1 MRQPVRNRT
10 PGLIGTSRTEDQRQ
24 VLLGGPDLDPPLVPV
39 RVITH
44 DLEAHALGP
53 EVECGLLVGHRND
66 DLADSGDHERASSS
80 RVDHG
85 RLRYIHIGHIRFGLY
100 PAAVS
105 SARRGVPVLTTA
117 GFQVLL
123 ALASGHSHG
132 YAVMG
137 FVDHLTGG
145 QVRLGPGTLYRTLAR
160 LVADELVSE
169 IETNDPHAPHDARR
183 RYYQLT
189 PLGAQAVREE
199 ADLLARLVAA
209 ADNAGLLDRNARTK

>member
-1 MRQPVRNRT
+1 M
-10 PGLIGTSRTEDQRQ
+10 
-24 VLLGGPDLDPPLVPV
+24 
-39 RVITH
+39 
-44 DLEAHALGP
+44 
-53 EVECGLLVGHRND
+53 
-66 DLADSGDHERASSS
+66 
-80 RVDHG
+80 
-85 RLRYIHIGHIRFGLY
+85 
-100 PAAVS
+100 S
-105 SARRGVPVLTTA
+105 SASGLPALTTA

-137 FVDHLTGG
+137 FVDQLTDG

-169 IETNDPHAPHDARR
+169 SEVSDPSAPHDARR

-199 ADLLARLVAA
+199 AELLARLVDAA
-209 ADNAGLLDRNARTK
+209 HTAGLLDGERRTT

>member
-1 MRQPVRNRT
+1 MT
-10 PGLIGTSRTEDQRQ
+10 LAT
-24 VLLGGPDLDPPLVPV
+24 
-39 RVITH
+39 RVITV
-44 DLEAHALGP
+44 LPFSKPYA
-53 EVECGLLVGHRND
+53 RI
-66 DLADSGDHERASSS
+66 
-80 RVDHG
+80 
-85 RLRYIHIGHIRFGLY
+85 RYIQTGHIRYGLY
-100 PAAVS
+100 PTDVS
-105 SARRGVPVLTTA
+105 SASGVPALTTA

-137 FVDHLTGG
+137 FVDQLTDG

-169 IETNDPHAPHDARR
+169 SEVSDPSAPHDARR

-199 ADLLARLVAA
+199 AELLARLVDGART
-209 ADNAGLLDRNARTK
+209 AGLLDGERRTT